1 MKFSNFIEQFDNNAG
16 IIQLMDDLGK
26 ALTENKE
33 MLMLGGGNP
42 SYIPEVATEF
52 KQALTSIIDSDDD
65 FQHLLGNY
73 DQPQGNQAFISTL
86 TQFLNSQYNWNLKPE
101 NIALTSGSQMA
112 FFYLFNMF
120 SGQFKD
126 GTKKQILLPMT
137 PEYIGYADV
146 GLSEDMFYSYK
157 PVIEELDNK
166 FFKYHVDFNNLVVKE
181 STGAICVSRPTN
193 PTGNVLTDDEIQRLN
208 HLSKEHDI
216 PLIIDNAYGLP
227 FPNILFAEAEFFWE
241 QNIICCMSLSKIG
254 LPGVRMGIVIAHET
268 VIEKIRNLNAI
279 MQLSGANLGPMLGKK
294 LLQEEKIKH
303 LSNKVIKPFY
313 QNKLQHA
320 LNIIDKQFDNINV
333 KIHKPEGAIFLWLWF
348 PELSISSSE
357 LYQRLKRQ
365 GVLIIDGS
373 QFFPGLEK
381 DWKHKH
387 ECIRVTYSM
396 DAEIVEKG
404 LELIAEE
411 VRQLN

>member
-42 SYIPEVATEF
+42 SYIPEVANEF
-52 KQALTSIIDSDDD
+52 KQALNSILDSDDD

-73 DQPQGNQAFISTL
+73 DQPQGNQAFITSL
-86 TQFLNSQYNWNLKPE
+86 TQFLNSQYNWNLTPE
-101 NIALTSGSQMA
+101 NIALTAGSQMA

-120 SGQFKD
+120 SGAFSD

-146 GLSEDMFYSYK
+146 GLSEDVFYSYK
-157 PVIEELDNK
+157 PVIEELDET
-166 FFKYHVDFNNLVVKE
+166 FFKYRVDFNNLVVKE
-181 STGAICVSRPTN
+181 NTGAICVSRPTN
-193 PTGNVLTDDEIQRLN
+193 PTGNVLTDDEVQGLN
-208 HLSKEHDI
+208 ELSKKNDV

-227 FPNILFAEAEFFWE
+227 FPNILFSEAEFFWE
-241 QNIICCMSLSKIG
+241 QNIICCMSFSKIG
-254 LPGVRMGIVIAHET
+254 LPGVRMGIVIANKE

-294 LLQEEKIKH
+294 LLHEEKIKS
-303 LSNKVIKPFY
+303 LSDKIIKPFY

-320 LNIIDKQFDNINV
+320 LAIIENEFKDINV

-348 PELSISSSE
+348 PELQINSSE
-357 LYQRLKRQ
+357 LYQRLKQ
-365 GVLIIDGS
+365 KGVLIIDGS
-373 QFFPGLEK
+373 QFFPGLDE
-381 DWKHKH
+381 DWQHKH
-387 ECIRVTYSM
+387 ECVRVTYSM
-396 DAEIVEKG
+396 DEAVVEQGLRIIAGEI
-404 LELIAEE
+404 
-411 VRQLN
+411 RQLQ